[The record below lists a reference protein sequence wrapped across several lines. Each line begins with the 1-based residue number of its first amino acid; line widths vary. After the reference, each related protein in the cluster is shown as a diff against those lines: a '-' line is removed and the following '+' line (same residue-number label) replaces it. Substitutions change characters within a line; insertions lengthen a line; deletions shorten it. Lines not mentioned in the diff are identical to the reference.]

1 MSTMS
6 LRKNRARNKKTKRT
20 KSERKRKKQKR
31 ENQKKIKELEKDNSH
46 FFFFFFAC
54 LRPISCS
61 RIFFY
66 KMRVLKR
73 DRIYKIKRET
83 NLREK
88 KIEKIEKLQQ
98 ISTSYLHTK
107 KKKEIKQCLMYCAP
121 DFTVAQRTRNSHLG
135 ICKYH
140 LRGWGGSQQIIIR
153 HQLHLIDNIFNQ
165 LAIYPWLAIYLS
177 FVDSTKDCV

>member
-46 FFFFFFAC
+46 FFFFFFFAC

-88 KIEKIEKLQQ
+88 KSKK
-98 ISTSYLHTK
+98 SKNYNRYLHHIYIQK

-121 DFTVAQRTRNSHLG
+121 DFTVA
-135 ICKYH
+135 
-140 LRGWGGSQQIIIR
+140 
-153 HQLHLIDNIFNQ
+153 
-165 LAIYPWLAIYLS
+165 
-177 FVDSTKDCV
+177 